1 MVPIFEMLQACAIFE
16 LNLCKTSPL
25 YERKIRQLYDVID
38 MSYVLYTCEID
49 DYYMSNITNKLCK

>member
-1 MVPIFEMLQACAIFE
+1 MVPIFEMLQACALFE
-16 LNLCKTSPL
+16 INLCKTSPL

-49 DYYMSNITNKLCK
+49 DY